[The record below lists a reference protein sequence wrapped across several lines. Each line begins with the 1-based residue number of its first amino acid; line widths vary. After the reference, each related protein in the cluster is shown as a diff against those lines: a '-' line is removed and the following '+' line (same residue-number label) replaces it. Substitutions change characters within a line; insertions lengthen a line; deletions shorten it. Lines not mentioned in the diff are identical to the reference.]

1 MTMKK
6 QLVLAAALLCAA
18 SAAEAQD
25 MIVKRNAQAEEIPAK
40 VLEVGE
46 DQIRYRKFS
55 NPDGPIYTISRSE
68 VFFIRYENGEKEVIT
83 AYDAPAAPQT
93 ADDNSSDH
101 RSGAF
106 FGIASRSAAARGGKA
121 IRERKPLRDRS
132 WEVGITPTLGM
143 ALVFFEEDSWDGPA
157 LSFSVDGNYY
167 FSKYSTECVGAS
179 LGFLYSSLGT
189 EEISGDFSMMNLDL
203 YYGSLGSPSGSSFGG
218 KVGIS
223 LGFPMSLQM
232 GDYDMSESL
241 NGFQFGT
248 FTQLGWSWRHSDVG
262 LRLQYNFTNLI
273 KEVDSSLF
281 QFGVYYSYR
290 F

>member
-1 MTMKK
+1 MAMKK
-6 QLVLAAALLCAA
+6 QLVLSAALLCAA
-18 SAAEAQD
+18 FAAEAQD

-40 VLEVGE
+40 VIEVGE
-46 DQIRYRKFS
+46 NQIRYRKFS

-83 AYDAPAAPQT
+83 AYAAPAAAPQAQT
-93 ADDNSSDH
+93 STSDLSGALL
-101 RSGAF
+101 RSG
-106 FGIASRSAAARGGKA
+106 KA
-121 IRERKPLRDRS
+121 LREYKPLRDRS
-132 WEVGITPTLGM
+132 WEVGITPTVGY
-143 ALVFFEEDSWDGPA
+143 ALVFFEQDSWSGPA
-157 LSFSVDGNYY
+157 ISFSVDGNYY
-167 FSKYSTECVGAS
+167 FSKYSTACVGAS
-179 LGFLYSSLGT
+179 LEFLYSALGT
-189 EEISGDFSMMNLDL
+189 DDISGDCSIMNLDL
-203 YYGSLGSPSGSSFGG
+203 YYGTFGSPAGSSFGG

-248 FTQLGWSWRHSDVG
+248 FTQLGWSWAHNDLG
-262 LRLQYNFTNLI
+262 LRLQYNFSNLI

-281 QFGVYYSYR
+281 RFGVYYSHR

>member
-83 AYDAPAAPQT
+83 AYDTPAAPQ
-93 ADDNSSDH
+93 ASNSTLA
-101 RSGAF
+101 GAL
-106 FGIASRSAAARGGKA
+106 ARGGQA
-121 IRERKPLRDRS
+121 LRERKPLRDRS
-132 WEVGITPTLGM
+132 WEVGITPTAGL

-157 LSFSVDGNYY
+157 LSVSVDGNYY

-189 EEISGDFSMMNLDL
+189 EDISGDFSMMNLDL

-218 KVGIS
+218 KVGFS